1 MRIVAQF
8 ALLLA
13 VLACASGQVV
23 DRMVAVVNKQ
33 VILQSELEEAERID
47 FLLQGKPLDEFTSS
61 EMEAALDRFIDQ
73 ALLRQQIVDGSLVE
87 PVAEEIATRI
97 RDLRSQIPGGAEEQ
111 TWKAML
117 DAYAV
122 TEQDLQMHIASELR
136 ILKFVDMRFRTLAR
150 VDRGTILNYYNQTLL
165 PGLRK
170 QGAPEPPLSQ
180 VSDKIQQI
188 LTEQRINEL
197 LNSWLQALR
206 SQAQIEK
213 ITSDAQLAAGAKP

>member
-1 MRIVAQF
+1 MRIAAKF
-8 ALLLA
+8 ALILALLA
-13 VLACASGQVV
+13 TASGQVV

-33 VILQSELEEAERID
+33 VILQSELEEAEHID
-47 FLLQGKPLDEFTSS
+47 FLLQGKSLDQLTSS

-87 PVAEEIATRI
+87 PVADEISSRI
-97 RDLRSQIPGGAEEQ
+97 RDLRSQIPGAAEEQ
-111 TWKAML
+111 KWKAML

-136 ILKFVDMRFRTLAR
+136 ILKFVDLRFRTLAR
-150 VDRGTILNYYNQTLL
+150 VDRGTISNYYNQTLL

-188 LTEQRINEL
+188 LTEQHINEL

-213 ITSDAQLAAGAKP
+213 MTSDTQSAAGAKP